1 MNRKPSEKTEFDM
14 EEETKRG
21 KKPGGDTKLTAG
33 ARRKTLYFLWIEKNI
48 EKITLLSKEREVE
61 TSQQN

>member
-1 MNRKPSEKTEFDM
+1 MNRKPSEKIEFDM

-21 KKPGGDTKLTAG
+21 KKPGGDMKLTVG
-33 ARRKTLYFLWIEKNI
+33 ARRKALYSLWIEKNT
-48 EKITLLSKEREVE
+48 EKITPLSKEREVE